1 MDILRDAYHKFPMW
15 DRPLV
20 KLLAKKT
27 GLKINQIYKWSW
39 DQKRKESKN
48 NGKTTFSDE
57 FGGY

>member
-1 MDILRDAYHKFPMW
+1 MW